1 MTVRCGA
8 AAVAVVM
15 CVIVGGCGRTD
26 DQAQQMTAASGSPSG
41 TTPSGSSTN
50 SAPAGPAPGTAPPAF
65 GYTPELVPAKGVD
78 GTVTYDVHLPQL
90 SGGVDAVRDRFN
102 DGTRAALRDLIEN
115 LPGPSKDL
123 TVSINDG
130 DVGPGPETTRVALI
144 GPHVVAGIQV
154 YLWYAGGAA
163 HPNVSVSTTV
173 VNGDTAQLI
182 TYDDLFPN
190 QYAAMERL
198 REVLPGLDPTGRV
211 RPDSVNVRLEQW
223 LPAPTGLRFYVPVS
237 HAAGDFVPIT
247 VPWKKI
253 ADLIDPAVVPVLR
266 Q

>member
-1 MTVRCGA
+1 MTVRGGA

-26 DQAQQMTAASGSPSG
+26 DQAQQTTAASGSPSG
-41 TTPSGSSTN
+41 TTPPGSSTN

-65 GYTPELVPAKGVD
+65 GYTPELVPAKGAD

-173 VNGDTAQLI
+173 VNGDTAQ
-182 TYDDLFPN
+182 
-190 QYAAMERL
+190 
-198 REVLPGLDPTGRV
+198 
-211 RPDSVNVRLEQW
+211 
-223 LPAPTGLRFYVPVS
+223 
-237 HAAGDFVPIT
+237 PIT
-247 VPWKKI
+247 
-253 ADLIDPAVVPVLR
+253 L
-266 Q
+266 

>member
-1 MTVRCGA
+1 MRDRGRVRPRRRSGA
-8 AAVAVVM
+8 ADDRGVRFPFGDNAVGFVDKLRP
-15 CVIVGGCGRTD
+15 GRARTGYR
-26 DQAQQMTAASGSPSG
+26 AACLRV
-41 TTPSGSSTN
+41 
-50 SAPAGPAPGTAPPAF
+50 
-65 GYTPELVPAKGVD
+65 YPELVPAKGAD

-173 VNGDTAQLI
+173 VNGDTAQPI

-247 VPWKKI
+247 VPWEKI